1 MKRLVLAS
9 ALACAIIAPLAAQV
23 PIGGVLQM
31 PINARFG
38 FAFMNPK
45 APGILDSV
53 FADSAKVIVVDFT
66 KEGQPRSHLGSG
78 AKQSAELVEYSVGVT
93 GSLDEMGCID
103 PVPERLVCTMTNKS
117 KSVEIVAHLQNDR
130 VDDAVVIIK
139 RKAS

>member
-1 MKRLVLAS
+1 
-9 ALACAIIAPLAAQV
+9 
-23 PIGGVLQM
+23 M
-31 PINARFG
+31 PITARFG

-53 FADSAKVIVVDFT
+53 FADGAKVMVVDFT
-66 KEGQPRSHLGSG
+66 KEGHPSSRLSSG
-78 AKQSAELVEYSVGVT
+78 AKQSAELVQYTVGVT